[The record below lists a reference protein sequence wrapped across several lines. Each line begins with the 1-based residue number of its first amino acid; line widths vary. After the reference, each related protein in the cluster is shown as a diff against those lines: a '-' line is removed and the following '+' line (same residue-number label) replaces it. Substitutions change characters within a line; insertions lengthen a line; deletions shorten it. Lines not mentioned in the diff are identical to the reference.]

1 MELTNGRL
9 RVFSLL
15 RSQLERYVSAPREFL
30 DSVGICG
37 ELPDGQDMRSFKSLL
52 EKCGSEDMQWCSVF
66 LITDKE
72 EHTLYGHVCFCGL
85 IEKQNVEIGYRIY
98 DQYRNKGIMTEALKL
113 ISSEALRDPDIT
125 KVTAFCEQGNVAS
138 ARVLEKN
145 RFRLKKSGDV
155 LQYVKRSEQRTFP
168 ILVGALVCSVLGG
181 AIGHFAF
188 GHLHEGLNIGIFLGL
203 AIGAAIAFRRNHRK
217 I

>member
-30 DSVGICG
+30 DSVGIRG
-37 ELPDGQDMRSFKSLL
+37 ELPDGQDMSSFKSLL

-138 ARVLEKN
+138 VP
-145 RFRLKKSGDV
+145 FSGD
-155 LQYVKRSEQRTFP
+155 RSLTMPSGWDNRGQFLLRQKDPLPLT
-168 ILVGALVCSVLGG
+168 LLCATLNVSLG
-181 AIGHFAF
+181 
-188 GHLHEGLNIGIFLGL
+188 E
-203 AIGAAIAFRRNHRK
+203 R
-217 I
+217 